1 MNNIKVIKMLIQNG
15 MINQIL
21 NKLDLIISK
30 TKFIETDTVLDYYL
44 QFGNIRSRQT
54 IELEIDQELP
64 YYAYTSMR
72 RSSKMKGKRIE
83 LSEEI
88 KRKMID
94 FFLKT
99 SIPKMLAE

>member
-44 QFGNIRSRQT
+44 QFGNIRTRRT
-54 IELEIDQELP
+54 TDLEIDQNLP
-64 YYAYTSMR
+64 YYTYTLMR
-72 RSSKMKGKRIE
+72 RSSKMQGKRIE

-88 KRKMID
+88 KHKMIE